1 MLTVFEKHRLKDFIN
16 KRVIDVEELQ
26 SYRNHGH
33 NDQNFVRLSE
43 PDDEDWDIDEEY
55 KKQGEEAI
63 ELIKNDGLW
72 EWTNIDD
79 KKQSEAIEF
88 IKKETNCEE

>member
-1 MLTVFEKHRLKDFIN
+1 MLTVFEKYRLKDFIN
-16 KRVIDVEELQ
+16 KRVIDVEKLQ
-26 SYRNHGH
+26 SYRNHG
-33 NDQNFVRLSE
+33 NTDKNFVSLAE

-63 ELIKNDGLW
+63 ELIKNDGLL

>member
-1 MLTVFEKHRLKDFIN
+1 MLTAFEKHKLKDFIN
-16 KRVIDVEELQ
+16 KQVVDVQELP

-33 NDQNFVRLSE
+33 PDQNFARFAE

-55 KKQGEEAI
+55 QKQGEEAI

-72 EWTNIDD
+72 EWTNIND